1 MHFLKQCTW
10 LLLLLCSAISAQ
22 AQQRVS
28 GRVTDNAGNGLP
40 GVTVRIQHTNRGTVS
55 DVQGRFAIDA
65 PAGSTLVFSFTGYKT
80 VSQAASGSAM
90 AITLEEDFANLDEVV
105 ITGLATSVK
114 RSNLANAVATISA
127 KELYGMAPAQ
137 TFDAALSGKIPGA
150 LITANS
156 GAPGGGMSVKMRG
169 VTSIFSNS
177 QPLYVVDGIFISNVS
192 VPASLNIITAAS
204 RAGNEQ
210 YQDNPSSRVADIN
223 PDDIENIE
231 ILKGA
236 SAAAIYGSK
245 AAAGVIIIT
254 TKKGQAGR
262 TIVKARQDVGWTQA
276 RKLLGMRHFT
286 EQTAFDKGGAAARDA
301 FIAARNAGKL
311 YDHEKEMYGEK
322 GLLLNTN
329 VSVSGGDERTG
340 VFFSANRKDEDGIIK
355 NTGYSN
361 NSLRLNVDHKLN
373 NRISVGLRATYM
385 KTSSDRGLT
394 NNDNNSISY
403 GVALSAAPEYVPLLP
418 DANGNYPILV
428 GAQNPIETRDK
439 MRNNETVNRVITGGE
454 IKVLLQE
461 SPKSNTRLIVRG
473 GVDFF
478 HLKTEAIFPRSLPF
492 MKDNLE
498 GASIQ
503 GNTSNLNSNLA
514 GILVNQFAANNKL
527 NFTTSLGATL
537 ETNYLDL
544 ILATATNTTPLQ
556 TNVDMAANAA
566 LQQFRT
572 KYRDNG
578 IFIQEDLLIMDA
590 ITLGVG
596 LRLDRSTNNGDWK
609 KYYALPKAS
618 ASWNIAKMPFWKMQL
633 INSLKLRAAYGQSGN
648 VAPYGARFLAAL
660 PSNIGGNGGVLVDN
674 QLGNPDIKQ
683 EKQTEFEAGVD
694 VSFLNGR
701 LTLEAT
707 YYNKNIFD
715 LLIRR
720 NLQPSTGFT
729 AQWLN
734 AGDLKNTGIEIGI
747 GALPVNKK
755 NFRWNTHVNF
765 WKNKSK
771 ITKLLIPPFP
781 MGAFGNSLGN
791 FYIEEGKSATQIIG
805 TIGIGKGTAVLG
817 NSEPDFQLSTLNEF
831 NFLQRFSFRF
841 MLHWKKGGDNI
852 NLTQLLNDL
861 NQTSPDY
868 DDDKNGNGIK
878 DGDDRNEA
886 FGKGFAAGFVQ
897 DASYVRIREMG
908 LYYDVPIPR
917 NKYITGVNIGASL
930 NNWITWTKYDSY
942 DPESSNFGS
951 NTISTATSRGSNGL
965 SSGVEVMPYPA
976 SKRATFHVNVTF

>member
-10 LLLLLCSAISAQ
+10 LLLLLCSALSAH

-28 GRVTDNAGNGLP
+28 GRVTDEAGNGLP
-40 GVTVRIQHTNRGTVS
+40 GVTVRIQNSNRGTVS
-55 DVQGRFAIDA
+55 DVLGRFAIEA

-80 VSQAASGSAM
+80 RQMEASASAM
-90 AITLEEDFANLDEVV
+90 TVALEEDFANLDEVV

-127 KELYGMAPAQ
+127 KDLYGVAPAQ

-156 GAPGGGMSVKMRG
+156 GAPGGGISVKMRG

-192 VPASLNIITAAS
+192 VPAGLNIITAAS

-231 ILKGA
+231 VLKGA
-236 SAAAIYGSK
+236 AAAAIYGSK
-245 AAAGVIIIT
+245 AAAGVVIIT
-254 TKKGQAGR
+254 TKKGLSGR

-276 RKLLGMRHFT
+276 RKLLGMRRFT
-286 EQTAFDKGGAAARDA
+286 EETAFDKGGDAARNA
-301 FIAARNAGKL
+301 FIAARDAGKL
-311 YDHEKEMYGEK
+311 FDHEKELYGEK

-329 VSVSGGDERTG
+329 VSVTGGDERTG
-340 VFFSANRKDEDGIIK
+340 VFFSANRKSEDGIIK
-355 NTGYSN
+355 NTGYLN

-373 NRISVGLRATYM
+373 NRISVGLRAAYM

-394 NNDNNSISY
+394 NNDNNSVSY
-403 GVALSAAPEYVPLLP
+403 GVALSSAPEYVPLLP
-418 DANGNYPILV
+418 DENGNYPVLV
-428 GAQNPIETRDK
+428 GAQNPIELRDK

-454 IKVLLQE
+454 IKIALHE
-461 SPKSNTRLIVRG
+461 KPHTNTRLIVRG
-473 GVDFF
+473 GVDYF

-492 MKDNLE
+492 MRDNLE

-514 GILVNQFAANNKL
+514 GILVNQYAAGKNL
-527 NFTTSLGATL
+527 NFSTSIGATL
-537 ETNYLDL
+537 ETNYLDM

-578 IFIQEDLLIMDA
+578 IFIQEEVLIMDA
-590 ITLGVG
+590 ITIGAGV
-596 LRLDRSTNNGDWK
+596 RFDRSTNNGDWK
-609 KYYALPKAS
+609 KYFVLPKGS
-618 ASWNIAKMPFWKMQL
+618 FSWNIAKMPFWNMQL
-633 INSLKLRAAYGQSGN
+633 INSLKLRAAFGQSGN

-660 PSNIGGNGGVLVDN
+660 PNNIGGNGGVLVDN
-674 QLGNPDIKQ
+674 QLGNPDIEQ
-683 EKQTEFEAGVD
+683 ERQSEFETGLD

-707 YYNKNIFD
+707 YYNKTISD

-720 NLQPSTGFT
+720 NLEPSTGFT

-734 AGDLKNTGIEIGI
+734 AGDLRNQGFEIGI
-747 GALPVNKK
+747 SALPINKK
-755 NFRWNTHVNF
+755 NFRWNTHVNW

-771 ITKLLIPPFP
+771 ITSLSIPPFP

-805 TIGIGKGTAVLG
+805 TLDRNGNIGVLG
-817 NSEPDFQLSTLNEF
+817 NSEPDFQLSTINEI
-831 NFLQRFSFRF
+831 NFLRNFSFRF

-852 NLTQLLNDL
+852 NLTQLLTDL
-861 NQTSPDY
+861 SKTSADY
-868 DDDKNGNGIK
+868 DDDRNGNGIK
-878 DGDDRNEA
+878 DGIDRNA
-886 FGKGFAAGFVQ
+886 DFDKGQAAGFVQ
-897 DASYVRIREMG
+897 DASYVRLREIG
-908 LYYDVPIPR
+908 LYYQVPVPR
-917 NKYITGVNIGASL
+917 NKYITGINIGVSM
-930 NNWITWTKYDSY
+930 NNWFTWTKYNSY

-976 SKRATFHVNVTF
+976 SKRANFHFAVTF

>member
-10 LLLLLCSAISAQ
+10 LLILFCSAISAH

-28 GRVTDNAGNGLP
+28 GRVTDKEGNGLP
-40 GVTVRIQHTNRGTVS
+40 GVTVRIQNTNRGTVS
-55 DVQGRFAIDA
+55 DIQGRFSLEANV
-65 PAGSTLVFSFTGYKT
+65 GNTLVFSFTGYKT
-80 VSQAASGSAM
+80 VQQAASAGAM
-90 AITLEEDFANLDEVV
+90 NIQLEEDFANLDEVV

-127 KELYGMAPAQ
+127 KELYGVAPAQ

-192 VPASLNIITAAS
+192 VPANLNIITAAS

-231 ILKGA
+231 VLKGA

-245 AAAGVIIIT
+245 AAAGVVIIT

-262 TIVKARQDVGWTQA
+262 TVVRARQDVGWTQA

-329 VSVSGGDERTG
+329 VSVTGGDERTG

-385 KTSSDRGLT
+385 KTSADRGLT
-394 NNDNNSISY
+394 NNDNNSVSY

-418 DANGNYPILV
+418 DANGNYPLLV
-428 GAQNPIETRDK
+428 GGQNPIETRDK
-439 MRNNETVNRVITGGE
+439 MRNNESVNRVITGGE
-454 IKVLLQE
+454 IKVNLQE
-461 SPKSNTRLIVRG
+461 NTKTNTRLIVRG
-473 GVDFF
+473 GVDYF

-514 GILVNQFAANNKL
+514 GILVNQFAANTKL

-544 ILATATNTTPLQ
+544 IVATATNTTPLQ

-578 IFIQEDLLIMDA
+578 IFIQEDVLIMDA
-590 ITLGVG
+590 ISIGAGV
-596 LRLDRSTNNGDWK
+596 RFDRSTNNGDYK
-609 KYYALPKAS
+609 KYFVLPKAS
-618 ASWNIAKMPFWKMQL
+618 FSWNLAKMPFWKMQL
-633 INSLKLRAAYGQSGN
+633 INSLKIRAAYGQSGN

-660 PSNIGGNGGVLVDN
+660 PNNIGGNGGVLVDN

-683 EKQTEFEAGVD
+683 EKQAEFETGLD

-707 YYNKNIFD
+707 YYNKNIYD

-734 AGDLKNTGIEIGI
+734 AGDLRNQGIEIGI
-747 GALPVNKK
+747 GAIPVNTK

-805 TIGIGKGTAVLG
+805 TLGATPGIGVLG
-817 NSEPDFQLSTLNEF
+817 NSEPDFQLSTLNEISF
-831 NFLQRFSFRF
+831 FKNFSFRF

-878 DGDDRNEA
+878 DGDDRNTA
-886 FGKGFAAGFVQ
+886 FGKGEAAGFVQ
-897 DASYVRIREMG
+897 DASYVRIREIG
-908 LYYDVPIPR
+908 LYYEVPVPR

-930 NNWITWTKYDSY
+930 NNWITWTKYNSY

-951 NTISTATSRGSNGL
+951 NTLSTATSRGSNGL

-976 SKRATFHVNVTF
+976 SKRATFHVTVTF

>member
-10 LLLLLCSAISAQ
+10 LLILLCGALCAH

-28 GRVTDNAGNGLP
+28 GRVTDTEGNGLP
-40 GVTVRIQHTNRGTVS
+40 GVTVRLLNSNRGTVS
-55 DVQGRFAIDA
+55 DITGKFSLEA

-80 VSQAASGSAM
+80 LRREASTTAM
-90 AITLEEDFANLDEVV
+90 TVTLEEDFANLDEVV

-114 RSNLANAVATISA
+114 RSNLANAVATLSA
-127 KELYGMAPAQ
+127 KELYGVAPAQ

-156 GAPGGGMSVKMRG
+156 GAPGGGISVKMRG

-192 VPASLNIITAAS
+192 VPAGLNIITAAS

-231 ILKGA
+231 VLKGA
-236 SAAAIYGSK
+236 SASAIYGSK
-245 AAAGVIIIT
+245 AAAGVVIIT
-254 TKKGQAGR
+254 TKKGLSGR
-262 TIVKARQDVGWTQA
+262 TLVKARQDVGWTQA

-286 EQTAFDKGGAAARDA
+286 EETAFDKGGAAARDA
-301 FIAARNAGKL
+301 FIAARDAGKL
-311 YDHEKEMYGEK
+311 YDHEKDMYGEK

-329 VSVSGGDERTG
+329 VSVTGGDERTG
-340 VFFSANRKDEDGIIK
+340 VFFSANRKDEQGIIK
-355 NTGYSN
+355 NTGYLN
-361 NSLRLNVDHKLN
+361 NSLRLNVDHRLN
-373 NRISVGLRATYM
+373 NRISVGLRAAYM
-385 KTSSDRGLT
+385 KTSADRGLT
-394 NNDNNSISY
+394 NNDNNSVTY
-403 GVALSAAPEYVPLLP
+403 GVALSAAPEYVPLRP
-418 DANGNYPILV
+418 DADGNYPVLV
-428 GAQNPIETRDK
+428 GGQNPIELRDK

-454 IKVLLQE
+454 IKILLHEQDNT
-461 SPKSNTRLIVRG
+461 NTRLIVRG
-473 GVDFF
+473 GVDYF

-492 MKDNLE
+492 MRNNLE

-514 GILVNQFAANNKL
+514 GILVNQFAANKNL

-537 ETNYLDL
+537 ETNYLDM

-578 IFIQEDLLIMDA
+578 IFLQEEVLIMDA
-590 ITLGVG
+590 ITLGAGV
-596 LRLDRSTNNGDWK
+596 RFDRSTNNGDWK
-609 KYYALPKAS
+609 KYFVLPKGS
-618 ASWNIAKMPFWKMQL
+618 FSWNIAKMPFWKMQL

-660 PSNIGGNGGVLVDN
+660 PNNIGGNGGVLVDN

-683 EKQTEFEAGVD
+683 EKQTEFETGVD

-707 YYNKNIFD
+707 YYIKKIYD

-734 AGDLKNTGIEIGI
+734 AGDLRNQGIEIGI
-747 GALPVNKK
+747 SALPINKK
-755 NFRWNTHVNF
+755 NFRWNTHINF

-771 ITKLLIPPFP
+771 ITELLIPPFP

-805 TIGIGKGTAVLG
+805 TLGETPGIGVLG
-817 NSEPDFQLSTLNEF
+817 NSEPDFQLSTINEI
-831 NFLQRFSFRF
+831 NFLKNFSFRF

-852 NLTQLLNDL
+852 NLSQLLNDL
-861 NQTSPDY
+861 NKTSADY
-868 DDDKNGNGIK
+868 DDDRNGNGIK
-878 DGDDRNEA
+878 DGIDRNTA
-886 FGKGFAAGFVQ
+886 FGKGEAAGFVQ
-897 DASYVRIREMG
+897 DASYVRIREIG
-908 LYYDVPIPR
+908 LYYQVPVPR
-917 NKYITGVNIGASL
+917 NKYITGINIGASL
-930 NNWITWTKYDSY
+930 NNWITWTKYNSY

-951 NTISTATSRGSNGL
+951 NTLSTATSRGSNGL

-976 SKRATFHVNVTF
+976 SKRATFHFAVTF